1 MGDILDNHQKHSRLI
16 TVNPSFDLQTFELV
30 AHDGQFEY
38 CGPVAECKGGMEQ
51 AQQNIN
57 TADKLSSGYAT
68 QEQGIQNQLLPFLTA
83 ETTNP
88 QGFGT
93 QGTNELLSSG
103 GQAVSGAVGAGDEA
117 AKLRA
122 SRLGNPSSSGSIID
136 AVARSGMQQQ
146 SDNALGINT
155 ENLGEKLKQ
164 QQAGATGL
172 GELGGKDMS
181 AALSSLGLSNNA
193 IEDYTKAYS
202 ATGGPL
208 GPFGQA
214 ISNLGQGVGGIAGMV
229 GGGLGA
235 IPGLGNIGAKV
246 GAI

>member
-1 MGDILDNHQKHSRLI
+1 MGHVLDNHQKHSRQI
-16 TVNPSFDLQTFELV
+16 TVNPSFDIASGALV
-30 AHDGQFEY
+30 AHDGQYDY
-38 CGPVAECKGGMEQ
+38 CGPVAECKGGTEQ

-88 QGFGT
+88 QGFGQ

-103 GQAVSGAVGAGDEA
+103 GQEVSGAVGAGDEA

-136 AVARSGMQQQ
+136 AVARSGMAQQ

-164 QQAGATGL
+164 QQAGATGIADI
-172 GELGGKDMS
+172 GGHDLQ
-181 AALSSLGLSNNA
+181 AALSSLGMSNDA
-193 IEDYTKAYS
+193 VSDYIKAS
-202 ATGGPL
+202 AANNPLNTLNGVLQAAGGI
-208 GPFGQA
+208 GT
-214 ISNLGQGVGGIAGMV
+214 GVGAGLKALH
-229 GGGLGA
+229 G
-235 IPGLGNIGAKV
+235 
-246 GAI
+246 